1 MSQSMTLFFQLT
13 LYALDCLFLGFLS
26 ILFPASLNRA
36 QPRGRAVI
44 GAALLLMTIVLAASS
59 LLSHGVITLLVWI
72 GAEAL
77 VGYVFFSRERVQIL
91 FNCIYILCLSCA
103 QITLTFL
110 FQYVLNLGYFA
121 FDNLLLLQLTLDF
134 SMNLV
139 LFLLAKLL
147 LTFFQRRKVRRL
159 LPYQVLQYA
168 VLPACSILFIG
179 TLMTF
184 AEIYISPAG
193 FWLILINAVMM
204 ILLNLYVSILFQ
216 SLLKNYELE
225 NELNLSRQQADMQF
239 RYYTEL
245 EQKYRETRRVVHDV
259 RNHMLAL
266 KELYAQKSNEALQ
279 YEEDLHQ
286 LLNSLGQRYYC
297 SNQVLNI
304 ILNDKSQKAK
314 SLNLPFD
321 CRIGEARLDFLR
333 QMDLTTIFANLLDN
347 AIDGASLG
355 PSPAAITLRLEQ
367 VNDFL
372 ILNLSNTARKP
383 QAHGSGRGRWRSHK
397 PGHEAIGMENVRRTL
412 ADYDGTLKADYQD
425 GQVTI
430 SVVIPIPVS
439 PA

>member
-1 MSQSMTLFFQLT
+1 MSQPMTLFFQLT
-13 LYALDCLFLGFLS
+13 LFALDCLFLGFLS

-36 QPRGRAVI
+36 KPRKRGTNA
-44 GAALLLMTIVLAASS
+44 AALLLMTVLLSATS
-59 LLSHGVITLLVWI
+59 LLSHGVFTFLFWI

-77 VGYVFFSRERVQIL
+77 VGYLFYSREKVQLL

-103 QITLTFL
+103 QIAITFL
-110 FQYVLNLGYFA
+110 FQYVLSLGYFV
-121 FDNLLLLQLTLDF
+121 FDNLLLLNLTLKF

-139 LFLLAKLL
+139 LLLLAKLL
-147 LTFFQRRKVRRL
+147 LTLFQRRKDRRL

-193 FWLILINAVMM
+193 LWLILLNAVLM

-216 SLLKNYELE
+216 SLLKSHELE

-245 EQKYRETRRVVHDV
+245 EQKYRDTRRVIHDV

-266 KELYAQKSNEALQ
+266 KELYAQKSGEAIQ
-279 YEEDLHQ
+279 YEEDLNR

-304 ILNDKSQKAK
+304 ILNDKAQRAE
-314 SLNLPFD
+314 SLGLPFD
-321 CRIGEARLDFLR
+321 CRIGEAKLNFLR
-333 QMDLTTIFANLLDN
+333 QMDLTIIFANLLDN
-347 AIDGASLG
+347 AIDGARCGPTPAFISLH
-355 PSPAAITLRLEQ
+355 LEQ

-372 ILNLSNTARKP
+372 ILNLSNSARKP
-383 QAHGSGRGRWRSHK
+383 QFLGRQNDHWRSHK
-397 PGHEAIGMENVRRTL
+397 PGHEAVGMENVRRTL
-412 ADYDGTLKADYQD
+412 EDYDGTLKAEYQD
-425 GQVTI
+425 GRVTV
-430 SVVIPIPVS
+430 SVVIPMCKP
-439 PA
+439 